1 MTQANQRQQRRLAL
15 AAEAEGFLTSF
26 KLPTRLL
33 QPETVVAHLGPTN
46 SGKSYD
52 ALELLAAVGA
62 GVYAAP
68 LRLLAREGYEKL
80 VARLGP
86 ETVGLVTGQ
95 EVVNPTAPIRC
106 CTTELA
112 PLRGEVLVL
121 DEVHWLDDPDR
132 GWAWGRLLAA
142 AEYRHMRLVGA
153 ANTEPV
159 LQAAFGEALE
169 IRRHRR
175 LVPLHWA
182 GPVTTAE
189 VPPGSLIVAFSRK
202 AVLALARDISNAT
215 AMRVGVLYGALPPAA
230 RRDQIEGF
238 LDGTLNALCVTDVIG
253 HGINLPARSVV
264 LAETSKFDGQ
274 RRRPLHLW
282 ELAQIV
288 GRAGRF
294 GLSEYGEARV
304 LRGVVGLEA
313 NATLARQAVEAAGGE
328 RSPGPSLLYGT
339 IRPTLSDLGSST
351 GAELVGAVDR
361 WQFGAGAALGGHP
374 WLRAASLAPV
384 SAALHRL
391 AVEGLTSR
399 LSVADLWHLATLPVE
414 DPSWVP
420 EVARAVVEPHR
431 RLRVAPRE
439 DAERWS
445 LEEAERAASR
455 ARGLASLAQ
464 AFPGVGGL
472 EVEELLAVEA
482 AAARRIT
489 AVLDHGIA
497 TAPFGRCQNCARTCP
512 PYGELCDR
520 CRGGTRPPL
529 KKGYRGPRR

>member
-153 ANTEPV
+153 ANAEPV

-182 GPVTTAE
+182 GP
-189 VPPGSLIVAFSRK
+189 G
-202 AVLALARDISNAT
+202 DH
-215 AMRVGVLYGALPPAA
+215 
-230 RRDQIEGF
+230 
-238 LDGTLNALCVTDVIG
+238 C
-253 HGINLPARSVV
+253 
-264 LAETSKFDGQ
+264 
-274 RRRPLHLW
+274 
-282 ELAQIV
+282 
-288 GRAGRF
+288 
-294 GLSEYGEARV
+294 
-304 LRGVVGLEA
+304 
-313 NATLARQAVEAAGGE
+313 
-328 RSPGPSLLYGT
+328 
-339 IRPTLSDLGSST
+339 GSST
-351 GAELVGAVDR
+351 R
-361 WQFGAGAALGGHP
+361 I
-374 WLRAASLAPV
+374 
-384 SAALHRL
+384 
-391 AVEGLTSR
+391 
-399 LSVADLWHLATLPVE
+399 
-414 DPSWVP
+414 
-420 EVARAVVEPHR
+420 PHR
-431 RLRVAPRE
+431 RV
-439 DAERWS
+439 
-445 LEEAERAASR
+445 
-455 ARGLASLAQ
+455 LAQ
-464 AFPGVGGL
+464 SGACS
-472 EVEELLAVEA
+472 
-482 AAARRIT
+482 RSR
-489 AVLDHGIA
+489 H
-497 TAPFGRCQNCARTCP
+497 Q
-512 PYGELCDR
+512 
-520 CRGGTRPPL
+520 
-529 KKGYRGPRR
+529 